1 MDIAIIGEGIIC
13 AIGADKASVLDSLRH
28 RRPGIGEM
36 HHLHSCHTELPVGEV
51 PLSNDEMARQLGLEP
66 SDLLSRTALMGM
78 LAVRQALDDAGLTN
92 SRNDVM
98 RNEKLEMRNDDYSQ
112 GGKDSASKGNHHSS
126 FLIPHSSFH
135 ISPSSMSLTSP
146 LRLVLISGTTVAGM
160 DVTERFFSEMQHSD
174 DHLSCLLTHNAGS
187 NTQQIADY
195 FGCFADC
202 TTISTACSSAANAI
216 ILGARLLE
224 AGQADI
230 VVAGGTE
237 ALSAFHLNGFRSLM
251 ILDEQPCRPFDA
263 TRAGLNLGEGAAYLV
278 MERAE
283 RAQQRKADVH
293 GWLTGWGNACD
304 AFHQTATSANGE
316 GAYLAMTDALAMA
329 GLQPQDIQY
338 VNAHGTG
345 TLNNDLS
352 ESVALSR
359 VFGQA
364 MPMVSSTKSFTGH
377 TTSASGSIEA
387 VICLLALRHQFV
399 PANRGFSHP
408 MPDGI
413 TPTLGS
419 DSVPLRHVL
428 SNAFAFGG
436 NDSALVFSRD
446 YPGNDVMR
454 NEKLEMR
461 NDGSS
466 SPIKILSR
474 VEITSDDDLAE
485 IRQYIKPLDARRMGH
500 LMKASLLSSLKA
512 LEAAGISRPDAIIT
526 ATALGC
532 VESSEQLLRQIEQEG
547 EVMLK
552 PTNFMQSTHNTISS
566 NIAIHTRCH
575 GYNIT
580 YSQQEHSLEW
590 ALRDAELLLSS
601 GRCKTVLV
609 GWHDET
615 TPLYRSL
622 IERLFPHS
630 SFPLFTS
637 HLSLVLSC
645 SD

>member
-28 RRPGIGEM
+28 RRSGIGEM

-92 SRNDVM
+92 SRN
-98 RNEKLEMRNDDYSQ
+98 
-112 GGKDSASKGNHHSS
+112 NHT
-126 FLIPHSSFH
+126 
-135 ISPSSMSLTSP
+135 SPLPPLTSP
-146 LRLVLISGTTVAGM
+146 LRLVLVSGTTVAGM

-174 DHLSCLLTHNAGS
+174 DHLPCLLTHNAGS

-293 GWLTGWGNACD
+293 GWLSGWGNACD
-304 AFHQTATSANGE
+304 AFHQTATSDNGE
-316 GAYLAMTDALAMA
+316 GAYLAMTEALAMA

-399 PANRGFSHP
+399 PANLGFSHP
-408 MPDGI
+408 MPGGI
-413 TPTLGS
+413 TPTPGS
-419 DSVPLRHVL
+419 DSTPLRHVL

-436 NDSALVFSRD
+436 NDSALVFSMD
-446 YPGNDVMR
+446 YSRNDVMR
-454 NEKLEMR
+454 NEKL
-461 NDGSS
+461 GSS

-485 IRQYIKPLDARRMGH
+485 LRQYIKPLEARRMSR

-575 GYNIT
+575 GYNVT
-580 YSQQEHSLEW
+580 YTQQERSLEW
-590 ALRDAELLLSS
+590 ALRDAELLLRS

-615 TPLYRSL
+615 TPLYRSF
-622 IERLFPHS
+622 IERLIVGQES
-630 SFPLFTS
+630 SFFLPPSS

-645 SD
+645 SE